1 MTVLNMFIRSIHYK
15 QNNESLFTFDKVL
28 SIFYLSII
36 SIRKVRNNR
45 YGWSNL
51 NLFIY
56 HSCSNSFTTN
66 RILYFYPIMCNPFV
80 LKQ

>member
-1 MTVLNMFIRSIHYK
+1 MSAQH
-15 QNNESLFTFDKVL
+15 
-28 SIFYLSII
+28 YLSTI
-36 SIRKVRNNR
+36 SIRKVRNNG
-45 YGWSNL
+45 YDWSNL

-66 RILYFYPIMCNPFV
+66 RILYFYPIIYNLFV